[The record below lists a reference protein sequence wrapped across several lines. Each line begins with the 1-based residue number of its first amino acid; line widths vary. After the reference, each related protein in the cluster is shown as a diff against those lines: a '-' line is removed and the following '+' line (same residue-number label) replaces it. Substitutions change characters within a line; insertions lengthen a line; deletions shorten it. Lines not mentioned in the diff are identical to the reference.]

1 MPARSA
7 LLTARAEYSARR
19 PIRLERVHI
28 ASASRAAN
36 DMHEW
41 GGLQNM
47 KQPVSIRDKL
57 ASKPKRVFK
66 HLATRERRA
75 LYLRRASCDEIL
87 PLPRFLAKF
96 YLLSAFFSIVPTLAT
111 APFGV
116 KFHLRS
122 QPVFNRVVCFV
133 VKFYCRPRSVQS
145 PFVYRKTPA

>member
-36 DMHEW
+36 DAHER

-47 KQPVSIRDKL
+47 KQPASTRDKF
-57 ASKPKRVFK
+57 ASKRKRVFK

-75 LYLRRASCDEIL
+75 LFCAA
-87 PLPRFLAKF
+87 PLAMKF
-96 YLLSAFFSIVPTLAT
+96 YRCRAFWRNFTYYRLSLA
-111 APFGV
+111 
-116 KFHLRS
+116 
-122 QPVFNRVVCFV
+122 
-133 VKFYCRPRSVQS
+133 
-145 PFVYRKTPA
+145 